1 MQCCY
6 SFQVS
11 LTARFFQTMQ
21 DFFFPK
27 TEGEGPETGPL
38 EPDHSHLFG
47 VQRETFSFMYTCTCV
62 YVRIYIV
69 HVYYKCVYICR
80 V

>member
-1 MQCCY
+1 MMLY
-6 SFQVS
+6 LKEKRVRVSSVHAVQVS

-27 TEGEGPETGPL
+27 AEGEGPDPGPV

-47 VQRETFSFMYTCTCV
+47 VQRM
-62 YVRIYIV
+62 
-69 HVYYKCVYICR
+69 
-80 V
+80 